1 MSEPSEAAKKLADG
15 WYDEIG
21 QRFDSKLTCGSE
33 RDEPWWDW
41 LCLWLRD
48 QAQRALDAAAAE
60 AYERAANI
68 ISDLALRAIN
78 STYGD
83 EQAGVRR
90 LASPA
95 LEALRALAASKPDC
109 IPECKENRR
118 KYAESV
124 QFRLDVAR
132 GKALLLE
139 QAEQPDHRPNAYRGQ
154 PFMCCKACGEEW
166 PCPETAHCRAEEKR

>member
-1 MSEPSEAAKKLADG
+1 MSSEAAKKLAADIQFFG
-15 WYDEIG
+15 DHRAVDLI
-21 QRFDSKLTCGSE
+21 
-33 RDEPWWDW
+33 
-41 LCLWLRD
+41 
-48 QAQRALDAAAAE
+48 QRALDAAAAE
-60 AYERAANI
+60 AIEREAQ
-68 ISDLALRAIN
+68 LAETPTGQYQVGHNRLPYFDGDKIASAI
-78 STYGD
+78 
-83 EQAGVRR
+83 
-90 LASPA
+90 
-95 LEALRALAASKPDC
+95 RALAASKPDC